1 MEKILKHRIPSLD
14 GLRAISILMVVFGHA
29 FRGYFKLIDIANLG
43 VRVFFIISAYL
54 IVGILYRDVN
64 ADKFSIKT
72 FYFKRLVRTFPAFY
86 TYLLIVFIV
95 LISLNLFE
103 WEQFWRAP
111 VYLENYHPRS
121 LWNNKQW
128 FVGHTWSLAVEE
140 QFYVLIA
147 LMFLSYYKKWIN
159 YNQLFKIFIFIVIL
173 IPLIRVSYMYFHF
186 IPDVLKGSI
195 HRSFETVADSL
206 ALGGLLAIIPKEK
219 IANSKTYHFLKHK
232 ILWLVVF
239 LLFFQMLNSSI
250 LVANFGLK
258 IRYVY
263 NLFGLTIINLIIVS
277 LIFILIHINEKSKV
291 SIFLNHPIMKTI
303 GLWSYSIYLWQQI
316 WLYSWE
322 IPLIV
327 KFLGI
332 IVTSVLS
339 YYLIEN
345 KFLIW
350 RDTYLKKNETNKNQ
364 NNTK

>member
-1 MEKILKHRIPSLD
+1 LEKILKHRIPSLD

-29 FRGYFKLIDIANLG
+29 FKGCFKLIDIANLG
-43 VRVFFIISAYL
+43 VRIFFIISAYL

-64 ADKFSIKT
+64 ANKFSIKT
-72 FYFKRLVRTFPAFY
+72 FYFKRLIRTFPAFY
-86 TYLLIVFIV
+86 VYLLIVVIV
-95 LISLNLFE
+95 LLYFE
-103 WEQFWRAP
+103 MFQFEQFWRAP
-111 VYLENYHPRS
+111 IYLENYHPRS
-121 LWNNKQW
+121 LWNNMQW

-147 LMFLSYYKKWIN
+147 LMFLAYYKKWIT
-159 YNQLFKIFIFIVIL
+159 YKQLFAIFIFIVIVT
-173 IPLIRVSYMYFHF
+173 PLIRVSYLYFKD

-206 ALGGLLAIIPKEK
+206 ALGGILAILPKERML
-219 IANSKTYHFLKHK
+219 NSKTFLFLKNK
-232 ILWLVVF
+232 IFLLVVF

-258 IRYVY
+258 MRYIY
-263 NLFGLTIINLIIVS
+263 NLFGLTSINLIIVV
-277 LIFILIHINEKSKV
+277 LIFILINLNIKSKLA
-291 SIFLNHPIMKTI
+291 IFLNNPIIKTI

-322 IPLIV
+322 IPLPV

-332 IVTSVLS
+332 FTSSVLS
-339 YYLIEN
+339 YYLIEK
-345 KFLIW
+345 KFLAW
-350 RDTYLKKNETNKNQ
+350 RDSYLTKNETNKNR